1 MLKFKYCLIYI
12 ALTLGLQATD
22 YDNLEEENQ
31 QLDEKINHLKQQLTE
46 KGVSPKEINKDEFE
60 EEYIDR
66 SYPKISSKKKEK
78 LLKSFSIADDKS
90 GVFLGGGYAYGEL
103 NLSYQGEM
111 LDRYGANAPSA
122 FKNNINI
129 NAPVSMISAKFGY
142 QKYFVPYFGT
152 RFYGDL
158 LLGGGVL
165 KENAPKQGSFFCILG
180 GRETGGGGGGSV
192 KFKTKKGFFFGFL
205 GERFY
210 GDFVVGGGVLKEN
223 ALKQGSFIYIL
234 GAMNTDLL
242 FDMPLD
248 FKTKKHFLGVYAGF
262 GIGLMLYQDKP
273 NQNGRN
279 LVVGGYSSPN
289 FLWKSLIEVDYTFNV
304 GVSLTL
310 YRKHRLEIGTK
321 LPISYLRMG
330 VEEGALYQN
339 KEDDERLLVS
349 ANNQFKRSSFLLVN
363 YAFIF

>member
-12 ALTLGLQATD
+12 ALILGLQATD

-31 QLDEKINHLKQQLTE
+31 QLDEKINNLKQQLTE
-46 KGVSPKEINKDEFE
+46 KGISPKEINKDKFE
-60 EEYIDR
+60 KEYIDR

-78 LLKSFSIADDKS
+78 LLKSFSIANDRS

-129 NAPVSMISAKFGY
+129 NAPVSMISVKFGY

-158 LLGGGVL
+158 LLGGG
-165 KENAPKQGSFFCILG
+165 A
-180 GRETGGGGGGSV
+180 
-192 KFKTKKGFFFGFL
+192 
-205 GERFY
+205 
-210 GDFVVGGGVLKEN
+210 LKEN

-273 NQNGRN
+273 NQNGRD

-330 VEEGALYQN
+330 VEEGAIYHN

>member
-1 MLKFKYCLIYI
+1 MKFKYCLIYI
-12 ALTLGLQATD
+12 ALILGLQAAD

-31 QLDEKINHLKQQLTE
+31 QLDEKINNLKQQLTE
-46 KGVSPKEINKDEFE
+46 KGVSPKEINKDKFE

-78 LLKSFSIADDKS
+78 LLKSFSIANDRS

-129 NAPVSMISAKFGY
+129 NAPVSMISVKFGY

-158 LLGGGVL
+158 LLGGG
-165 KENAPKQGSFFCILG
+165 A
-180 GRETGGGGGGSV
+180 
-192 KFKTKKGFFFGFL
+192 
-205 GERFY
+205 
-210 GDFVVGGGVLKEN
+210 LKEN
-223 ALKQGSFIYIL
+223 ALKQGSFIYVL

-273 NQNGRN
+273 NQNGRD
-279 LVVGGYSSPN
+279 LVVVGYSSPN

-330 VEEGALYQN
+330 VEEGAIYHN

>member
-1 MLKFKYCLIYI
+1 MLKFKYGLIYI
-12 ALTLGLQATD
+12 ALILGLQATD

-46 KGVSPKEINKDEFE
+46 KGVSPKEMDKDKFE
-60 EEYIDR
+60 EEYLER
-66 SYPKISSKKKEK
+66 TYPKISSKKRKK

-122 FKNNINI
+122 FKNNIKI
-129 NAPVSMISAKFGY
+129 NAPVSMISVKFGY

-165 KENAPKQGSFFCILG
+165 KEEASKQ
-180 GRETGGGGGGSV
+180 SV
-192 KFKTKKGFFFGFL
+192 
-205 GERFY
+205 
-210 GDFVVGGGVLKEN
+210 
-223 ALKQGSFIYIL
+223 GSFIYVL
-234 GAMNTDLL
+234 GAVNTDLL

-339 KEDDERLLVS
+339 KEDDERLLIS

>member
-1 MLKFKYCLIYI
+1 MKLKYWLIYLAFI
-12 ALTLGLQATD
+12 IGLQATD

-31 QLDEKINHLKQQLTE
+31 QLDEKINNLKRQLTE
-46 KGVSPKEINKDEFE
+46 KGVSPKEMDKDKFE
-60 EEYIDR
+60 EEYLER
-66 SYPKISSKKKEK
+66 TYPKISSKKRKK

-111 LDRYGANAPSA
+111 NDKYGANAPSA

-129 NAPVSMISAKFGY
+129 NAPVSMISVKFGY

-158 LLGGGVL
+158 LLGGG
-165 KENAPKQGSFFCILG
+165 A
-180 GRETGGGGGGSV
+180 
-192 KFKTKKGFFFGFL
+192 
-205 GERFY
+205 
-210 GDFVVGGGVLKEN
+210 LKEN
-223 ALKQGSFIYIL
+223 ALKQPVGSFFYVL

-273 NQNGRN
+273 NQNGRD

-330 VEEGALYQN
+330 VEEGAVYHN
-339 KEDDERLLVS
+339 KEDDERLLIS

>member
-1 MLKFKYCLIYI
+1 MLKFKYGLIYI
-12 ALTLGLQATD
+12 ALILGLQATD

-46 KGVSPKEINKDEFE
+46 KGVSPKEMDKDKFE
-60 EEYIDR
+60 EEYLER
-66 SYPKISSKKKEK
+66 TYPKISSKKRKK

-122 FKNNINI
+122 FKNNIKI
-129 NAPVSMISAKFGY
+129 NAPVSMISVKFGY

-165 KENAPKQGSFFCILG
+165 KEDASKQ
-180 GRETGGGGGGSV
+180 SV
-192 KFKTKKGFFFGFL
+192 
-205 GERFY
+205 
-210 GDFVVGGGVLKEN
+210 
-223 ALKQGSFIYIL
+223 GSFIYVL
-234 GAMNTDLL
+234 GAVNTDLL

-279 LVVGGYSSPN
+279 LVMGGYSSPN

-310 YRKHRLEIGTK
+310 YRKHRLEIGAK

-339 KEDDERLLVS
+339 KEDDERLLIS

>member
-12 ALTLGLQATD
+12 ALILGLQATD

-31 QLDEKINHLKQQLTE
+31 QLDEKINNLKQQLTE
-46 KGVSPKEINKDEFE
+46 KGVSPKEINKDKFE

-78 LLKSFSIADDKS
+78 LLKSFSIANDRS

-129 NAPVSMISAKFGY
+129 NTPVSMISVKFGY

-158 LLGGGVL
+158 LLGGG
-165 KENAPKQGSFFCILG
+165 A
-180 GRETGGGGGGSV
+180 
-192 KFKTKKGFFFGFL
+192 
-205 GERFY
+205 
-210 GDFVVGGGVLKEN
+210 LKEN
-223 ALKQGSFIYIL
+223 ALKQGSFIYVL

-248 FKTKKHFLGVYAGF
+248 FKTKKHYLGVYAGF

-273 NQNGRN
+273 NQNGRD

-330 VEEGALYQN
+330 VEEGAIYHN

>member
-12 ALTLGLQATD
+12 VLILGLQATD

-31 QLDEKINHLKQQLTE
+31 QLDEKINHLKRQLTE
-46 KGVSPKEINKDEFE
+46 KGVSPKEMDKDKFE
-60 EEYIDR
+60 EEYLER
-66 SYPKISSKKKEK
+66 TYPKISSKKRKK

-129 NAPVSMISAKFGY
+129 NAPVSMISVKFGY

-158 LLGGGVL
+158 LL
-165 KENAPKQGSFFCILG
+165 
-180 GRETGGGGGGSV
+180 
-192 KFKTKKGFFFGFL
+192 
-205 GERFY
+205 
-210 GDFVVGGGVLKEN
+210 GGGVLKEN

-273 NQNGRN
+273 NQNGRD

-330 VEEGALYQN
+330 VEEGAIYHN
-339 KEDDERLLVS
+339 KENDERLLIS

>member
-1 MLKFKYCLIYI
+1 MLKFKYGLIYI
-12 ALTLGLQATD
+12 ALIIGLQATD

-46 KGVSPKEINKDEFE
+46 KGVSPKEMDKDKFE
-60 EEYIDR
+60 EEYLER
-66 SYPKISSKKKEK
+66 TYPKISSKKRKK

-111 LDRYGANAPSA
+111 LDKYGANAPSA
-122 FKNNINI
+122 FKNNIKI
-129 NAPVSMISAKFGY
+129 NAPVSMISVKFGY

-165 KENAPKQGSFFCILG
+165 KEDASKQ
-180 GRETGGGGGGSV
+180 SV
-192 KFKTKKGFFFGFL
+192 
-205 GERFY
+205 
-210 GDFVVGGGVLKEN
+210 
-223 ALKQGSFIYIL
+223 GSFIYVL
-234 GAMNTDLL
+234 GAVNTDLL

-339 KEDDERLLVS
+339 KEDDERLLIS

>member
-1 MLKFKYCLIYI
+1 MKLKYWLVYLAFII
-12 ALTLGLQATD
+12 GLQATD

-31 QLDEKINHLKQQLTE
+31 QLDEKINNLKRQLTE
-46 KGVSPKEINKDEFE
+46 KGVSPKEMDKDKFE
-60 EEYIDR
+60 EEYLER
-66 SYPKISSKKKEK
+66 TYPKISSKKRKK

-165 KENAPKQGSFFCILG
+165 KEDASKQ
-180 GRETGGGGGGSV
+180 SV
-192 KFKTKKGFFFGFL
+192 
-205 GERFY
+205 
-210 GDFVVGGGVLKEN
+210 
-223 ALKQGSFIYIL
+223 GSFIYVL
-234 GAMNTDLL
+234 GAVNTDLL

-339 KEDDERLLVS
+339 KEDDERLLIS

>member
-1 MLKFKYCLIYI
+1 MKLKYWLVYLAFII
-12 ALTLGLQATD
+12 GLQATD

-31 QLDEKINHLKQQLTE
+31 QLDEKINNLKRQLTE
-46 KGVSPKEINKDEFE
+46 KGVSPKEMDKDKFE
-60 EEYIDR
+60 EEYLER
-66 SYPKISSKKKEK
+66 TYPKISSKKRKK

-129 NAPVSMISAKFGY
+129 NAPVSIISVKFGY

-158 LLGGGVL
+158 LLGGG
-165 KENAPKQGSFFCILG
+165 A
-180 GRETGGGGGGSV
+180 
-192 KFKTKKGFFFGFL
+192 
-205 GERFY
+205 
-210 GDFVVGGGVLKEN
+210 LKEN
-223 ALKQGSFIYIL
+223 ALKQFVGSFIYVL

-273 NQNGRN
+273 NQNGRD

-339 KEDDERLLVS
+339 KEDDERLLIS

>member
-1 MLKFKYCLIYI
+1 MKLKYWLVYLAFII
-12 ALTLGLQATD
+12 GLQATD

-31 QLDEKINHLKQQLTE
+31 QLDEKINNLKRQLTE
-46 KGVSPKEINKDEFE
+46 KGVSPKEMDKDKFE
-60 EEYIDR
+60 EEYLER
-66 SYPKISSKKKEK
+66 TYPKISSKKRKK

-111 LDRYGANAPSA
+111 NDKYGANAPSA

-165 KENAPKQGSFFCILG
+165 KENALKQPVGSFFY
-180 GRETGGGGGGSV
+180 V
-192 KFKTKKGFFFGFL
+192 
-205 GERFY
+205 
-210 GDFVVGGGVLKEN
+210 
-223 ALKQGSFIYIL
+223 L

-273 NQNGRN
+273 NQNGRD

-330 VEEGALYQN
+330 VEEGAVYQN
-339 KEDDERLLVS
+339 KENDERLLIS

>member
-12 ALTLGLQATD
+12 ALILGLQATD

-31 QLDEKINHLKQQLTE
+31 QLDEKINNLKQQLTE
-46 KGVSPKEINKDEFE
+46 KGVSPKEINKDKFE

-78 LLKSFSIADDKS
+78 LLKSFFIADDKS

-111 LDRYGANAPSA
+111 LDRYGANASSA

-129 NAPVSMISAKFGY
+129 NAPVSMISVKFGY

-158 LLGGGVL
+158 LLGGG
-165 KENAPKQGSFFCILG
+165 A
-180 GRETGGGGGGSV
+180 
-192 KFKTKKGFFFGFL
+192 
-205 GERFY
+205 
-210 GDFVVGGGVLKEN
+210 LKEN
-223 ALKQGSFIYIL
+223 ALKQGSFIYVL

-273 NQNGRN
+273 NQNGRD
-279 LVVGGYSSPN
+279 LVVGSYSSPN

-330 VEEGALYQN
+330 VEEGAIYQN
-339 KEDDERLLVS
+339 KEDDERLLIS

>member
-1 MLKFKYCLIYI
+1 MLKFKYGLIYI
-12 ALTLGLQATD
+12 ALILGLQATD

-46 KGVSPKEINKDEFE
+46 KGVSPKEMDKDKFE
-60 EEYIDR
+60 EEYLER
-66 SYPKISSKKKEK
+66 TYPKISSKKRKK

-111 LDRYGANAPSA
+111 LDGYGANAPSA
-122 FKNNINI
+122 FKSNINI
-129 NAPVSMISAKFGY
+129 NAPVSMISVKFGY

-165 KENAPKQGSFFCILG
+165 KEDASKQ
-180 GRETGGGGGGSV
+180 SV
-192 KFKTKKGFFFGFL
+192 
-205 GERFY
+205 
-210 GDFVVGGGVLKEN
+210 
-223 ALKQGSFIYIL
+223 GSFIYVL
-234 GAMNTDLL
+234 GAVNTDLL

-262 GIGLMLYQDKP
+262 GIGLMLYQDRP

-330 VEEGALYQN
+330 VEEGAIYQN

>member
-1 MLKFKYCLIYI
+1 MKLKYWLVYLAFII
-12 ALTLGLQATD
+12 GLQATD

-31 QLDEKINHLKQQLTE
+31 QLDEKINNLKRQLTE
-46 KGVSPKEINKDEFE
+46 KGVSPKEMDKDKFE
-60 EEYIDR
+60 EEYLER
-66 SYPKISSKKKEK
+66 TYPKISSKKRKK

-111 LDRYGANAPSA
+111 NDKYGANAPSA
-122 FKNNINI
+122 FKNNIKI
-129 NAPVSMISAKFGY
+129 NAPVSMISVKFGY

-158 LLGGGVL
+158 LLGGG
-165 KENAPKQGSFFCILG
+165 A
-180 GRETGGGGGGSV
+180 
-192 KFKTKKGFFFGFL
+192 
-205 GERFY
+205 
-210 GDFVVGGGVLKEN
+210 LKEN
-223 ALKQGSFIYIL
+223 ALKQPVGSFFYIL

-330 VEEGALYQN
+330 VEEGAIYHN
-339 KEDDERLLVS
+339 KENDERLLIS

>member
-1 MLKFKYCLIYI
+1 MLKFKYGLIYI
-12 ALTLGLQATD
+12 ALIIGLQATD

-46 KGVSPKEINKDEFE
+46 KGVSPKEMNKDKFE
-60 EEYIDR
+60 EEYLER
-66 SYPKISSKKKEK
+66 TYPKISSKKRKK

-122 FKNNINI
+122 FKNNIKI
-129 NAPVSMISAKFGY
+129 DAPVSMISVKFGY

-165 KENAPKQGSFFCILG
+165 KENVIKQ
-180 GRETGGGGGGSV
+180 SV
-192 KFKTKKGFFFGFL
+192 
-205 GERFY
+205 
-210 GDFVVGGGVLKEN
+210 
-223 ALKQGSFIYIL
+223 GSFIYVL
-234 GAMNTDLL
+234 GAVNTDLL

-339 KEDDERLLVS
+339 KEDDERLLIS

>member
-1 MLKFKYCLIYI
+1 MLKFKYGLIYI
-12 ALTLGLQATD
+12 ALILGLQATD

-46 KGVSPKEINKDEFE
+46 KGVSPKEMDKDKFE
-60 EEYIDR
+60 EEYLER
-66 SYPKISSKKKEK
+66 TYPKISSKKRKK

-103 NLSYQGEM
+103 NSSYQGEM

-122 FKNNINI
+122 FKSNINI
-129 NAPVSMISAKFGY
+129 NAPVSMISVKFGY

-165 KENAPKQGSFFCILG
+165 KEDASKQ
-180 GRETGGGGGGSV
+180 SV
-192 KFKTKKGFFFGFL
+192 
-205 GERFY
+205 
-210 GDFVVGGGVLKEN
+210 
-223 ALKQGSFIYIL
+223 GSFIYVL
-234 GAMNTDLL
+234 GAVNTDLL

-339 KEDDERLLVS
+339 KEDDERLLIS

>member
-1 MLKFKYCLIYI
+1 MLKFKYGLIYI
-12 ALTLGLQATD
+12 ALILGLQATD

-46 KGVSPKEINKDEFE
+46 KGVSPKEMDKDKFE
-60 EEYIDR
+60 EEYLER
-66 SYPKISSKKKEK
+66 TYPKISSKKRKK

-122 FKNNINI
+122 FKNNIKI

-165 KENAPKQGSFFCILG
+165 KEDASKQ
-180 GRETGGGGGGSV
+180 SV
-192 KFKTKKGFFFGFL
+192 
-205 GERFY
+205 
-210 GDFVVGGGVLKEN
+210 
-223 ALKQGSFIYIL
+223 GSFIYVL
-234 GAMNTDLL
+234 GAVNTDLL

-339 KEDDERLLVS
+339 KEDDERLLIS

>member
-1 MLKFKYCLIYI
+1 MKLKYWLVYLAFII
-12 ALTLGLQATD
+12 GLQATD

-31 QLDEKINHLKQQLTE
+31 QLDEKINNLKQQLTE
-46 KGVSPKEINKDEFE
+46 KGVSPKEMDKDKFE
-60 EEYIDR
+60 EEYLER
-66 SYPKISSKKKEK
+66 TYPKISSKKRKK

-111 LDRYGANAPSA
+111 NDKYGANAPSA

-158 LLGGGVL
+158 LLGGG
-165 KENAPKQGSFFCILG
+165 A
-180 GRETGGGGGGSV
+180 
-192 KFKTKKGFFFGFL
+192 
-205 GERFY
+205 
-210 GDFVVGGGVLKEN
+210 LKEN
-223 ALKQGSFIYIL
+223 ALKQPVGSFFYVL

-273 NQNGRN
+273 NQNGRD

-330 VEEGALYQN
+330 VEEGAVYHN
-339 KEDDERLLVS
+339 KEDDERLLIS

>member
-1 MLKFKYCLIYI
+1 MKFKYCLIYI
-12 ALTLGLQATD
+12 ALILGLQAAD

-46 KGVSPKEINKDEFE
+46 KGVSPKEINKDKFE

-78 LLKSFSIADDKS
+78 LLKSFSIANDRS

-111 LDRYGANAPSA
+111 LDRYGTNAPSA

-129 NAPVSMISAKFGY
+129 NAPVSMISVKFGY

-158 LLGGGVL
+158 LLGGGAL
-165 KENAPKQGSFFCILG
+165 KEK
-180 GRETGGGGGGSV
+180 
-192 KFKTKKGFFFGFL
+192 
-205 GERFY
+205 
-210 GDFVVGGGVLKEN
+210 
-223 ALKQGSFIYIL
+223 ALKQGSFFYVL
-234 GAMNTDLL
+234 GAVNTDLL

-273 NQNGRN
+273 NQNGRD
-279 LVVGGYSSPN
+279 LVVEGYSSPN

-330 VEEGALYQN
+330 VEEGAVYQN

>member
-1 MLKFKYCLIYI
+1 MLKFKYCLVYI
-12 ALTLGLQATD
+12 ALILGLQATD

-31 QLDEKINHLKQQLTE
+31 QLDEKINNLKQQLTE
-46 KGVSPKEINKDEFE
+46 KGVSPKEINKDKFE
-60 EEYIDR
+60 GEYIDR

-78 LLKSFSIADDKS
+78 LLKSFSIANDRS

-129 NAPVSMISAKFGY
+129 NAPVSMISVKFGY

-158 LLGGGVL
+158 LLGGGAL
-165 KENAPKQGSFFCILG
+165 KEK
-180 GRETGGGGGGSV
+180 
-192 KFKTKKGFFFGFL
+192 
-205 GERFY
+205 
-210 GDFVVGGGVLKEN
+210 
-223 ALKQGSFIYIL
+223 ALKQGSFFYVL

-330 VEEGALYQN
+330 VEEGAIYHN

>member
-1 MLKFKYCLIYI
+1 MLKFKYGLIYI
-12 ALTLGLQATD
+12 ALIIGLQATD

-31 QLDEKINHLKQQLTE
+31 QLDEKINHLKQQLIE
-46 KGVSPKEINKDEFE
+46 KGVSPKEINKDKFE

-66 SYPKISSKKKEK
+66 SYPKIFSKKKEK
-78 LLKSFSIADDKS
+78 LLKSFSIANDRS

-129 NAPVSMISAKFGY
+129 NAPVSMISVKFGY

-158 LLGGGVL
+158 LLGGG
-165 KENAPKQGSFFCILG
+165 A
-180 GRETGGGGGGSV
+180 
-192 KFKTKKGFFFGFL
+192 
-205 GERFY
+205 
-210 GDFVVGGGVLKEN
+210 LKEN
-223 ALKQGSFIYIL
+223 ALKQGSFFYVL
-234 GAMNTDLL
+234 GAVNTDLL
-242 FDMPLD
+242 FDIPLD

-273 NQNGRN
+273 NQNGRD

-330 VEEGALYQN
+330 VEEGAIYQN

>member
-12 ALTLGLQATD
+12 VLILGLQATD

-31 QLDEKINHLKQQLTE
+31 QLDEKINNLKQQLTE
-46 KGVSPKEINKDEFE
+46 KGVSPKEINKDKFE

-66 SYPKISSKKKEK
+66 SYPKISSKKKDK
-78 LLKSFSIADDKS
+78 LLKSFSIANDRS

-111 LDRYGANAPSA
+111 LDRYGTNASSA

-129 NAPVSMISAKFGY
+129 NALVSMISVKFGY

-158 LLGGGVL
+158 LLGGG
-165 KENAPKQGSFFCILG
+165 A
-180 GRETGGGGGGSV
+180 
-192 KFKTKKGFFFGFL
+192 
-205 GERFY
+205 
-210 GDFVVGGGVLKEN
+210 LKEN
-223 ALKQGSFIYIL
+223 ALKQGSFFYVL
-234 GAMNTDLL
+234 GAVNTDLL

-273 NQNGRN
+273 NQNGRD

-330 VEEGALYQN
+330 VEEGAIYQN

>member
-1 MLKFKYCLIYI
+1 MLKFKYGLIYI
-12 ALTLGLQATD
+12 ALIIGLQATD

-46 KGVSPKEINKDEFE
+46 KGVSPKEMDKDKFE
-60 EEYIDR
+60 EEYLER
-66 SYPKISSKKKEK
+66 TYPKISSKKRKK

-122 FKNNINI
+122 FKNNIKI
-129 NAPVSMISAKFGY
+129 NAPVSMISVKFGY

-165 KENAPKQGSFFCILG
+165 KEDASKQ
-180 GRETGGGGGGSV
+180 SV
-192 KFKTKKGFFFGFL
+192 
-205 GERFY
+205 
-210 GDFVVGGGVLKEN
+210 
-223 ALKQGSFIYIL
+223 GSFIYVL
-234 GAMNTDLL
+234 GAVNTDLL

-330 VEEGALYQN
+330 VEEGAIYQN
-339 KEDDERLLVS
+339 KEDDERLLIS

>member
-1 MLKFKYCLIYI
+1 MLKFKYCLVYI
-12 ALTLGLQATD
+12 ALILGLQATD

-31 QLDEKINHLKQQLTE
+31 QLDEKINNLKQQLTE
-46 KGVSPKEINKDEFE
+46 KGVSPKEINKDKFE

-78 LLKSFSIADDKS
+78 LLKSFSIANDRS

-129 NAPVSMISAKFGY
+129 NALVSMISVKFGY

-158 LLGGGVL
+158 LLGGG
-165 KENAPKQGSFFCILG
+165 A
-180 GRETGGGGGGSV
+180 
-192 KFKTKKGFFFGFL
+192 
-205 GERFY
+205 
-210 GDFVVGGGVLKEN
+210 LKEN
-223 ALKQGSFIYIL
+223 ALKQGSFFYVL
-234 GAMNTDLL
+234 GAVNTDLL

-330 VEEGALYQN
+330 VEEGAIYQN

>member
-1 MLKFKYCLIYI
+1 MLKFKYGLIYI
-12 ALTLGLQATD
+12 AFIIGLQATD

-46 KGVSPKEINKDEFE
+46 KGVSPKEMDKDKFE
-60 EEYIDR
+60 EEYLER
-66 SYPKISSKKKEK
+66 TYPKISSEKRKK

-122 FKNNINI
+122 FKNNIKI
-129 NAPVSMISAKFGY
+129 NAPVSMISVKFGY

-165 KENAPKQGSFFCILG
+165 KEDASKQ
-180 GRETGGGGGGSV
+180 SV
-192 KFKTKKGFFFGFL
+192 
-205 GERFY
+205 
-210 GDFVVGGGVLKEN
+210 
-223 ALKQGSFIYIL
+223 GSFIYVL
-234 GAMNTDLL
+234 GAVNTDLL

-339 KEDDERLLVS
+339 KEDDERLLIS

>member
-1 MLKFKYCLIYI
+1 MLKFKYGLIYI
-12 ALTLGLQATD
+12 ALIIGLQATD

-31 QLDEKINHLKQQLTE
+31 QLDEKINHLKRQLTE
-46 KGVSPKEINKDEFE
+46 KGVSPKEMDKDKFE
-60 EEYIDR
+60 EEYLER
-66 SYPKISSKKKEK
+66 TYPKISSKKRKK

-129 NAPVSMISAKFGY
+129 NAPVSMISVKFGY

-165 KENAPKQGSFFCILG
+165 KEDASKQ
-180 GRETGGGGGGSV
+180 SV
-192 KFKTKKGFFFGFL
+192 
-205 GERFY
+205 
-210 GDFVVGGGVLKEN
+210 
-223 ALKQGSFIYIL
+223 GSFIYVL

-339 KEDDERLLVS
+339 KEDDERLLIS

>member
-12 ALTLGLQATD
+12 ALILGLQATD

-31 QLDEKINHLKQQLTE
+31 QLDEKINNLKQQLTE
-46 KGVSPKEINKDEFE
+46 KGVSPKEINKDRFE

-78 LLKSFSIADDKS
+78 LLKSFFIADDKS

-111 LDRYGANAPSA
+111 LDRYGANTSSA
-122 FKNNINI
+122 FKNNINL
-129 NAPVSMISAKFGY
+129 NAPVSMISVKFGY

-158 LLGGGVL
+158 LLGGGAL
-165 KENAPKQGSFFCILG
+165 QENAI
-180 GRETGGGGGGSV
+180 
-192 KFKTKKGFFFGFL
+192 
-205 GERFY
+205 
-210 GDFVVGGGVLKEN
+210 
-223 ALKQGSFIYIL
+223 KQGSFIYVL
-234 GAMNTDLL
+234 GAVNTDLL

-330 VEEGALYQN
+330 VEEGAIYQN

>member
-1 MLKFKYCLIYI
+1 MLKFKYGLIYI
-12 ALTLGLQATD
+12 ALIIGLQATD

-46 KGVSPKEINKDEFE
+46 KGVSPKEMDKDKFE
-60 EEYIDR
+60 EEYLER
-66 SYPKISSKKKEK
+66 TYPKISSKKRKK

-122 FKNNINI
+122 FKNNIKI

-165 KENAPKQGSFFCILG
+165 KEDASKQ
-180 GRETGGGGGGSV
+180 SV
-192 KFKTKKGFFFGFL
+192 
-205 GERFY
+205 
-210 GDFVVGGGVLKEN
+210 
-223 ALKQGSFIYIL
+223 GSFIYVL
-234 GAMNTDLL
+234 GAVNTDLL

-273 NQNGRN
+273 NQNGRD

-330 VEEGALYQN
+330 VEEEALYQN
-339 KEDDERLLVS
+339 KEDDERLLIS

>member
-1 MLKFKYCLIYI
+1 MKFKYCLIYI
-12 ALTLGLQATD
+12 VLILGLQATD

-31 QLDEKINHLKQQLTE
+31 QLDEKINNLKQQLTE
-46 KGVSPKEINKDEFE
+46 KGVSPKEINKDKFE

-78 LLKSFSIADDKS
+78 LLKSFSIANDRS

-111 LDRYGANAPSA
+111 LDRYGANVPSA

-129 NAPVSMISAKFGY
+129 NAPISMISVKFGY

-158 LLGGGVL
+158 LLGGG
-165 KENAPKQGSFFCILG
+165 A
-180 GRETGGGGGGSV
+180 
-192 KFKTKKGFFFGFL
+192 
-205 GERFY
+205 
-210 GDFVVGGGVLKEN
+210 LKEN
-223 ALKQGSFIYIL
+223 ALKQGSFFYVL
-234 GAMNTDLL
+234 GAVNTDLL

-273 NQNGRN
+273 NQNGRD

-330 VEEGALYQN
+330 VEEGAIYQN

>member
-12 ALTLGLQATD
+12 ALILGLQATD

-31 QLDEKINHLKQQLTE
+31 QLDEKINNLKQQLTE
-46 KGVSPKEINKDEFE
+46 KRVSLKEINKDKFE

-78 LLKSFSIADDKS
+78 LLKSFFIADDKS

-129 NAPVSMISAKFGY
+129 NAPVSMISVKFGY

-158 LLGGGVL
+158 LLGGG
-165 KENAPKQGSFFCILG
+165 A
-180 GRETGGGGGGSV
+180 
-192 KFKTKKGFFFGFL
+192 
-205 GERFY
+205 
-210 GDFVVGGGVLKEN
+210 LKEN
-223 ALKQGSFIYIL
+223 ALKQGSFIYVL
-234 GAMNTDLL
+234 GAVNTDLL

-262 GIGLMLYQDKP
+262 GIGLMLYQDRP

-330 VEEGALYQN
+330 VEEGAIYHN

>member
-1 MLKFKYCLIYI
+1 MLKFKYGLIYI
-12 ALTLGLQATD
+12 ALIIGLQATD

-46 KGVSPKEINKDEFE
+46 KGVSPKEMDKDKFE
-60 EEYIDR
+60 EEYLER
-66 SYPKISSKKKEK
+66 TYPKISSKKRKK

-111 LDRYGANAPSA
+111 LDRYGANAPSV
-122 FKNNINI
+122 FKNNIKI

-165 KENAPKQGSFFCILG
+165 KEDASKQ
-180 GRETGGGGGGSV
+180 SV
-192 KFKTKKGFFFGFL
+192 
-205 GERFY
+205 
-210 GDFVVGGGVLKEN
+210 
-223 ALKQGSFIYIL
+223 GSFIYVL
-234 GAMNTDLL
+234 GAVNTDLL

-339 KEDDERLLVS
+339 KEDDERLLIS

>member
-1 MLKFKYCLIYI
+1 MKFKYGLIYI
-12 ALTLGLQATD
+12 ALILGLQATD

-46 KGVSPKEINKDEFE
+46 KGVSPKEMDKDKFE
-60 EEYIDR
+60 EEYLER
-66 SYPKISSKKKEK
+66 TYPKISSKKRKK

-165 KENAPKQGSFFCILG
+165 KEDASKQ
-180 GRETGGGGGGSV
+180 SV
-192 KFKTKKGFFFGFL
+192 
-205 GERFY
+205 
-210 GDFVVGGGVLKEN
+210 
-223 ALKQGSFIYIL
+223 GSFIYVL

-339 KEDDERLLVS
+339 KEDDERLLIS

>member
-1 MLKFKYCLIYI
+1 MLKFKYGLIYI
-12 ALTLGLQATD
+12 ALIIGLQATD

-46 KGVSPKEINKDEFE
+46 KGVSPKEMDKDKFE
-60 EEYIDR
+60 EEYLER
-66 SYPKISSKKKEK
+66 TYPKISSKKRKK

-90 GVFLGGGYAYGEL
+90 GVFLGGGYAYGGL

-129 NAPVSMISAKFGY
+129 NAPVSMISVKFGY

-158 LLGGGVL
+158 LLGGGAL
-165 KENAPKQGSFFCILG
+165 KEDASKQ
-180 GRETGGGGGGSV
+180 SV
-192 KFKTKKGFFFGFL
+192 
-205 GERFY
+205 
-210 GDFVVGGGVLKEN
+210 
-223 ALKQGSFIYIL
+223 GSFIYVL
-234 GAMNTDLL
+234 GAVNTDLL

-279 LVVGGYSSPN
+279 LVVGGYSSSN
-289 FLWKSLIEVDYTFNV
+289 FLWRSLIEVDYTFNV

-339 KEDDERLLVS
+339 KEDDERLLIS

>member
-1 MLKFKYCLIYI
+1 MLKFKYGLIYI
-12 ALTLGLQATD
+12 ALILGLQATD

-46 KGVSPKEINKDEFE
+46 KGVSPKEMDKDEFE
-60 EEYIDR
+60 EEYLER
-66 SYPKISSKKKEK
+66 TYPKISSKKRKK

-129 NAPVSMISAKFGY
+129 DAPVSMISAKFGY

-165 KENAPKQGSFFCILG
+165 KEDASKQ
-180 GRETGGGGGGSV
+180 SV
-192 KFKTKKGFFFGFL
+192 
-205 GERFY
+205 
-210 GDFVVGGGVLKEN
+210 
-223 ALKQGSFIYIL
+223 GSFIYVL
-234 GAMNTDLL
+234 GAVNTDLL

-339 KEDDERLLVS
+339 KEDDERLLIS

>member
-1 MLKFKYCLIYI
+1 MKLKYWLVYLAFII
-12 ALTLGLQATD
+12 GLQATD

-46 KGVSPKEINKDEFE
+46 KGVSPKEMDKDKFE
-60 EEYIDR
+60 EEYLER
-66 SYPKISSKKKEK
+66 TYPKISSKKRKK

-111 LDRYGANAPSA
+111 LDKYGANAPSA
-122 FKNNINI
+122 FKNDINI
-129 NAPVSMISAKFGY
+129 NAPVSMISVKFGY

-165 KENAPKQGSFFCILG
+165 KEDASKQ
-180 GRETGGGGGGSV
+180 SV
-192 KFKTKKGFFFGFL
+192 
-205 GERFY
+205 
-210 GDFVVGGGVLKEN
+210 
-223 ALKQGSFIYIL
+223 GSFIYVL
-234 GAMNTDLL
+234 GAVNTDLL

-339 KEDDERLLVS
+339 KEDDERLLIS

>member
-1 MLKFKYCLIYI
+1 MLKFKYGLIYI
-12 ALTLGLQATD
+12 ALILGLQATD

-46 KGVSPKEINKDEFE
+46 KGVSPKEMDKDKFE
-60 EEYIDR
+60 EEYINR

-129 NAPVSMISAKFGY
+129 NAPVSMISVKFGY

-158 LLGGGVL
+158 LLGGGAL
-165 KENAPKQGSFFCILG
+165 KENAIKQ
-180 GRETGGGGGGSV
+180 SV
-192 KFKTKKGFFFGFL
+192 
-205 GERFY
+205 
-210 GDFVVGGGVLKEN
+210 
-223 ALKQGSFIYIL
+223 GSFIYVL

-248 FKTKKHFLGVYAGF
+248 FKTKNHFLGVYAGF

-339 KEDDERLLVS
+339 KEDDERLLIS

>member
-1 MLKFKYCLIYI
+1 MLKFKYGLIYI
-12 ALTLGLQATD
+12 ALIIGLQATD

-46 KGVSPKEINKDEFE
+46 KGVSPKEMDKDKFE
-60 EEYIDR
+60 EEYLER
-66 SYPKISSKKKEK
+66 TYPKISSKKRKK

-129 NAPVSMISAKFGY
+129 NAPVSMISVKFGY

-158 LLGGGVL
+158 LLGGGAL
-165 KENAPKQGSFFCILG
+165 KEDASKQ
-180 GRETGGGGGGSV
+180 SV
-192 KFKTKKGFFFGFL
+192 
-205 GERFY
+205 
-210 GDFVVGGGVLKEN
+210 
-223 ALKQGSFIYIL
+223 GSFIYVL
-234 GAMNTDLL
+234 GAVNTDLL

-339 KEDDERLLVS
+339 KEDDERLLIS

>member
-1 MLKFKYCLIYI
+1 MKFKYGLIYI
-12 ALTLGLQATD
+12 ALIIGLQATD

-46 KGVSPKEINKDEFE
+46 KGVSPKEMDKDKFE
-60 EEYIDR
+60 EEYLER
-66 SYPKISSKKKEK
+66 TYPKISSKKRKK

-111 LDRYGANAPSA
+111 LDRYGANASSA

-129 NAPVSMISAKFGY
+129 NAPVSMISVKFGY

-165 KENAPKQGSFFCILG
+165 KEDASKQ
-180 GRETGGGGGGSV
+180 SV
-192 KFKTKKGFFFGFL
+192 
-205 GERFY
+205 
-210 GDFVVGGGVLKEN
+210 
-223 ALKQGSFIYIL
+223 GSFIYVL
-234 GAMNTDLL
+234 GAVNTDLL

-310 YRKHRLEIGTK
+310 YRKHRLEIGAK

-330 VEEGALYQN
+330 VEEGAVYQN
-339 KEDDERLLVS
+339 KEDDERLLIS

>member
-1 MLKFKYCLIYI
+1 MLKFKYGLIYI
-12 ALTLGLQATD
+12 ALILGLQATD

-46 KGVSPKEINKDEFE
+46 KGVSPKEMDKDKFE
-60 EEYIDR
+60 EEYLER
-66 SYPKISSKKKEK
+66 TYPKISSKKRKK

-122 FKNNINI
+122 FKNDINI

-165 KENAPKQGSFFCILG
+165 KEDAI
-180 GRETGGGGGGSV
+180 
-192 KFKTKKGFFFGFL
+192 
-205 GERFY
+205 
-210 GDFVVGGGVLKEN
+210 
-223 ALKQGSFIYIL
+223 KQGSFIYVL

-330 VEEGALYQN
+330 VEEGAIYHN
-339 KEDDERLLVS
+339 KENDERLLIS